1 MSFSNPMALPLA
13 IVAVAF
19 AVSFYVIRTLSD
31 DREQSKKT
39 RSERIKHLLGEK
51 KALKKALKAEMKDAQ
66 SEDERKQLLEKGREI
81 LAELEA
87 LQDPRTPPKKSSPK
101 GIWVFILLVSAL
113 FIGGSVVLVQQQ
125 SQERMDDAETTARLA
140 HMKLQKELAG
150 AKETL
155 ESDPDNID
163 ALAILARR
171 SLLDGDLPTAMTHV
185 MRADEAS
192 PNHPKITIYSG
203 AMAVM
208 VGMSERALE
217 RILPVASSH
226 PEDHE
231 AQWWLG
237 VAYSSM
243 TRFDEALLHLQ
254 NAVTLAPESEE
265 AAYAKGMIAEIETAM
280 NVEIHAS
287 GVVTLPEDITPP
299 ETGILFVAA
308 LRAPVDGGPPLA
320 AARFPR
326 FSFPMKFSLSAA
338 NMPMGGEWPEEFWM
352 RVRIDADGDPM
363 TKSEEDLKTQFL
375 GPFKR
380 GVDDLEI
387 ALSPE

>member
-31 DREQSKKT
+31 DREHGKKT

-51 KALKKALKAEMKDAQ
+51 KALKKALKAEMKDAK

-163 ALAILARR
+163 ALA
-171 SLLDGDLPTAMTHV
+171 
-185 MRADEAS
+185 AS
-192 PNHPKITIYSG
+192 
-203 AMAVM
+203 
-208 VGMSERALE
+208 ELC
-217 RILPVASSH
+217 
-226 PEDHE
+226 
-231 AQWWLG
+231 
-237 VAYSSM
+237 
-243 TRFDEALLHLQ
+243 
-254 NAVTLAPESEE
+254 
-265 AAYAKGMIAEIETAM
+265 
-280 NVEIHAS
+280 
-287 GVVTLPEDITPP
+287 
-299 ETGILFVAA
+299 
-308 LRAPVDGGPPLA
+308 
-320 AARFPR
+320 
-326 FSFPMKFSLSAA
+326 
-338 NMPMGGEWPEEFWM
+338 
-352 RVRIDADGDPM
+352 
-363 TKSEEDLKTQFL
+363 
-375 GPFKR
+375 
-380 GVDDLEI
+380 
-387 ALSPE
+387 